1 MTTSFI
7 QTSIESYQMRREYA
21 DKRAQKLIERHE
33 YASAATAVAEAAG
46 YQSAINELEFL
57 LESMEEEA

>member
-7 QTSIESYQMRREYA
+7 QTSIKSYQMRRENA
-21 DKRAQKLIERHE
+21 DKRARHHIDRHE
-33 YASAATAVAEAAG
+33 YALAASALAEAAG

-57 LESMEEEA
+57 IECKEVEG